1 MQFSKINKSSNS
13 VASSAFILATSL
25 LASRILGLVRD
36 RIFASRFGAG
46 IELDVYFA
54 GFRIPDLVYSVII
67 GGAVSSAFIPVF
79 ISHFTRNKKE
89 AWDLARAF
97 LYVVSVGIILV
108 CGVMYFFMPSIMN
121 LVVPGFSPEYKV
133 LAVAMSR
140 IMLLSP
146 LFLSISAVFS
156 GVLHSFRKFF
166 VYSLAPIFYNIG
178 IIVGA
183 LFFTPRMGIFGLAWG
198 VALGAF
204 LHLLVQVPA
213 SMGAGFSLGW
223 PRKIFSK
230 GFRRI
235 MSLMLP
241 RAFGLGANQ
250 VNLWVIT
257 AIASTLS
264 VGSLTIFNLA
274 NHLQYLPIGI
284 IGISF
289 ATAVFPSLSQALSDK
304 KYKEYLRELSRTLR
318 TVFYLV
324 VPLSVLL
331 FILRAQ
337 IVRIVLGTGQF
348 GWEATQ
354 LTAASLGAF
363 TLGIVSY
370 ALMPVLARAF
380 YAQENTKTPVIANM
394 IGIAVNI
401 FLSFLLIYV
410 IFPRD
415 GILKLV
421 GGVLKINNLPSI
433 SIIGLPIAF
442 SLSGIVA
449 FALLIGLFLR
459 EERNRIISKE
469 LHHAFW
475 RILLVS
481 VASGFVAWFMLQI
494 FVLFSST
501 NTFIAIFL
509 QALFAGGVALAVYFI
524 LSYLFKFEEFF
535 ILHSFV
541 RRVFPLREAPIV
553 TPDDTSG
560 EI

>member
-156 GVLHSFRKFF
+156 GVLHSFR
-166 VYSLAPIFYNIG
+166 
-178 IIVGA
+178 
-183 LFFTPRMGIFGLAWG
+183 LFFTSRMGIFGLAWG

-204 LHLLVQVPA
+204 LHLLIQVPA
-213 SMGAGFSLGW
+213 SISAGFSMGW
-223 PRKIFSK
+223 PRKIFSRGLRK
-230 GFRRI
+230 I

-241 RAFGLGANQ
+241 RAFGLAAIQ
-250 VNLWVIT
+250 VNLWIIT

-274 NHLQYLPIGI
+274 NHL
-284 IGISF
+284 
-289 ATAVFPSLSQALSDK
+289 
-304 KYKEYLRELSRTLR
+304 
-318 TVFYLV
+318 
-324 VPLSVLL
+324 
-331 FILRAQ
+331 
-337 IVRIVLGTGQF
+337 
-348 GWEATQ
+348 
-354 LTAASLGAF
+354 
-363 TLGIVSY
+363 
-370 ALMPVLARAF
+370 
-380 YAQENTKTPVIANM
+380 
-394 IGIAVNI
+394 
-401 FLSFLLIYV
+401 
-410 IFPRD
+410 
-415 GILKLV
+415 
-421 GGVLKINNLPSI
+421 
-433 SIIGLPIAF
+433 
-442 SLSGIVA
+442 
-449 FALLIGLFLR
+449 
-459 EERNRIISKE
+459 
-469 LHHAFW
+469 
-475 RILLVS
+475 
-481 VASGFVAWFMLQI
+481 
-494 FVLFSST
+494 
-501 NTFIAIFL
+501 
-509 QALFAGGVALAVYFI
+509 
-524 LSYLFKFEEFF
+524 
-535 ILHSFV
+535 
-541 RRVFPLREAPIV
+541 
-553 TPDDTSG
+553 
-560 EI
+560 